1 MTLSE
6 FTLRIILIFLPGLI
20 ALIIVEQLI
29 VHKEV
34 KPYRFFLNSL
44 ILGFLCYLLYYPIS
58 LIPFFNLKFNF
69 FQSLLDNKLPL
80 YFWEIFTAT
89 LLSVPLGFIVSLLI
103 NRKVLHKAAQ
113 RLNISNKFGDFDVW
127 SYILNSDVP
136 GWVVIRDVEN
146 DLMYEGWIQA
156 SSDGTENNNELFLRD
171 VKVFI
176 NSTAQELYKTP
187 GLYFPKKR
195 ENLTIEFP
203 AMEYSEHNESQNE
216 PSRGGKK

>member
-1 MTLSE
+1 MSLSE

-20 ALIIVEQLI
+20 ALIIVEQLT

-58 LIPFFNLKFNF
+58 LIPFFYLKFNF

-80 YFWEIFTAT
+80 YFWEIFIAT

-103 NRKVLHKAAQ
+103 NSKVLHKTAQ
-113 RLNISNKFGDFDVW
+113 RLNISNKFGDIDVW

-156 SSDGTENNNELFLRD
+156 SSDGTESDELFLRD

-187 GLYFPKKR
+187 GLYFPRKR

-203 AMEYSEHNESQNE
+203 AMEYSEYNKSQNE